1 MTTSTEIAKDLHD
14 KLSNIMT
21 KMGIAFTIKGRPM
34 SFAEA
39 FSESGLLPAI
49 AKRADQLAALCLGYG
64 IGVTF
69 EEEAGS
75 MTGKKVRFDSVVPE
89 AIRCLCIVDVLSE
102 LSKASADKR
111 ATALDE
117 LLYD

>member
-1 MTTSTEIAKDLHD
+1 MTSTEIAKDVAD
-14 KLSNIMT
+14 KLGKIMT
-21 KMGIAFTIKGRPM
+21 SMGIAFTLKGRPM

-39 FSESGLLPAI
+39 FAETGLLPAI
-49 AKRADQLAALCLGYG
+49 ARRADQLCSLCLGYG

-69 EEEAGS
+69 DDEKGS
-75 MTGKKVRFDSVVPE
+75 MTGQKVRFDTVVPE
-89 AIRCLCIVDVLSE
+89 ALRCLCMVDVLSE
-102 LSKASADKR
+102 LSKAATDKR